1 MIIRAKTFKSWMKA
15 NLSDYMEDISRYGCE
30 GGFPGLT
37 YYTDT
42 CKLFDRF
49 QDEIIEALATDAE
62 EFGCKG
68 IADYLCNY
76 ANYDKVVTDN
86 TTHKNFLVWWYAE
99 KIANELT
106 NN

>member
-1 MIIRAKTFKSWMKA
+1 MIIRAKTFRKWMEA
-15 NLSDYMEDISRYGCE
+15 NLSDYMQDIANYGCA
-30 GGFPGLT
+30 GGFPYLT

-49 QDEIIEALATDAE
+49 QDEIMDAVGEEADDNV
-62 EFGCKG
+62 CKG
-68 IADYLCNY
+68 IADFLCNY
-76 ANYDKVVTDN
+76 TTYDKWVTDN